1 MSNKRLS
8 KNVFNDIG
16 KHCQL
21 LVDDFFHFCDG
32 EADRVTI
39 ITELRD
45 ISEQMP
51 PNLEQLRKMF
61 ARCDR
66 AWKDYCKFMRLPGES
81 EKMFVNRVKTR
92 WVSLEEQRRVICKR
106 EGKNVEGHHR

>member
-21 LVDDFFHFCDG
+21 LVDDFFHFCEG
-32 EADRVTI
+32 ELDKITI

-45 ISEQMP
+45 ISEPIPPSKRQKHQMYV
-51 PNLEQLRKMF
+51 
-61 ARCDR
+61 RCDK
-66 AWKDYCKFMRLPGES
+66 AWKDYCEFMLLPRES
-81 EKMFVNRVKTR
+81 KKLFINRVKIQ
-92 WVSLEEQRRVICKR
+92 W
-106 EGKNVEGHHR
+106 